1 MSSQLSSCDEY
12 GFLRTESF
20 DAAGYEEFM
29 RTYLR
34 TLARRRQKWEKL
46 VRGLAKNG
54 AGGEAY
60 ARLTYGAK
68 LKRFV
73 RKGIPAPH
81 RKGVW
86 LQAALHVRN
95 DLFRI
100 FSQIL
105 LKIM

>member
-1 MSSQLSSCDEY
+1 
-12 GFLRTESF
+12 
-20 DAAGYEEFM
+20 M

-54 AGGEAY
+54 SGEAY

-86 LQAALHVRN
+86 LQAALQIRN
-95 DLFRI
+95 N
-100 FSQIL
+100 
-105 LKIM
+105 